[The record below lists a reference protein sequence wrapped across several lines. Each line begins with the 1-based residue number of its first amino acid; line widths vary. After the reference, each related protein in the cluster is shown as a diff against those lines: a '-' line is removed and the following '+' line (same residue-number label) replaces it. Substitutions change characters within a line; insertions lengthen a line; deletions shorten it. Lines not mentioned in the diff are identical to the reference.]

1 MSENKE
7 NISFENYEKNLK
19 LQLESKRKD
28 LDIQLTSIIPGQF
41 QTIKLYM
48 WLCTFIIAGDITILN
63 NYIKTTHTD
72 LFTIIL
78 FSVSIIFLGYCAF
91 FSLLALKINNT
102 IAFPQDQ
109 YGEMSKLNSDNLEHT
124 NGINAM
130 ISSILDAFDKNNKII
145 NNMSKDIGKI
155 YVFLVIGASISS
167 FAIITSGAQIVK
179 GEIIMSDNK
188 EKVIKPTPQTGTTTP
203 IIPKTRGDKPEQEK
217 K

>member
-1 MSENKE
+1 MEIINTLIKFF
-7 NISFENYEKNLK
+7 NSFGVFVLLGIAIIVLWILSIREKN
-19 LQLESKRKD
+19 RKEREVYEAIRREEVSRISD
-28 LDIQLTSIIPGQF
+28 GVASGIVRIFNDKSFIQ
-41 QTIKLYM
+41 
-48 WLCTFIIAGDITILN
+48 ALN
-63 NYIKTTHTD
+63 NG
-72 LFTIIL
+72 
-78 FSVSIIFLGYCAF
+78 VSIEV
-91 FSLLALKINNT
+91 KINVDGSQN
-102 IAFPQDQ
+102 IIINGNGNQIQ
-109 YGEMSKLNSDNLEHT
+109 RVW

-155 YVFLVIGASISS
+155 YVFLVIGASISF